1 MIASRVMDDRCRQA
15 VLRAFGER
23 LREIRKGKGLSQE
36 RLSLLC
42 GLDQTYLSGIER
54 GRRNVS
60 LVNIHRIAR
69 ALGLSSRDLL
79 D

>member
-1 MIASRVMDDRCRQA
+1 MVAFPIMDDGCRQA

-23 LREIRKGKGLSQE
+23 LRELRRGKGLSQE
-36 RLSLLC
+36 SLALLC

-69 ALGLSSRDLL
+69 ALGLPARDLMG
-79 D
+79 

>member
-23 LREIRKGKGLSQE
+23 LRELRKGKSLSQE
-36 RLSLLC
+36 RLALLC

-69 ALGLSSRDLL
+69 ALGLSPRDLL
-79 D
+79 E

>member
-1 MIASRVMDDRCRQA
+1 MIASHIMDDLSRQA
-15 VLRAFGER
+15 LLRSFGER
-23 LREIRKGKGLSQE
+23 LRTLRNAKGYSQE
-36 RLSLLC
+36 NLALLC
-42 GLDQTYLSGIER
+42 GLDQTYISGIER

-69 ALGLSSRDLL
+69 ALGLSARDLL

>member
-1 MIASRVMDDRCRQA
+1 MVAFPIMDDGCRQA
-15 VLRAFGER
+15 VLRGFGER
-23 LREIRKGKGLSQE
+23 LRELRRGKGLSQE
-36 RLSLLC
+36 RLALLC

-69 ALGLSSRDLL
+69 ALGLPARDLL
-79 D
+79 G